1 MKRILIMFLFLF
13 TCVCVL
19 TVHAGEQK
27 TSDTVAV
34 PGGEMTVKPIVQI
47 EEESLPIPLI
57 PEEII
62 RVRMEIHFLQ
72 ETLRQLEE
80 GDHPALKELE
90 NAMAQAKQNLELVD
104 SIRSGIEKKLPE
116 AWNSLSEEARK
127 TLISKLMED
136 PTLDGW
142 QLREYKGEMGQ
153 DDFDKLLEEL
163 RRYIP
168 ILKECQRVQTEC
180 EIKLN
185 SGTKDGFIKSLTE
198 ELAAKKEFLNKKTEE
213 FKKTLILGL
222 LKEAPGYGVP
232 NARFPYDYLK
242 VRIGNFER
250 YDFGWKKDQLLDE
263 ADKLWK
269 SSWAGARMVKTVN
282 GIEYAFR
289 WCPAGSFLMG
299 SPSSESNRGSDE
311 TQHRV
316 TLTRGFWMLETEVT
330 QAMWESVMGTSISQQ
345 RDKADTSWPLRG
357 EGSNYPM
364 YYVSWEECRS
374 FCEKLSS
381 QLGLTVSLP
390 TEAQW
395 EYACRAGTTG
405 AYAGD
410 LDEMGW
416 YESNSGSKTHP
427 VGEKKPNAW
436 GLYDMHGNVW
446 EWCQDWFVTYS
457 TSPASDPCM
466 LDSNGGSCR
475 VDRGGSWN
483 CDARNCRSAGRD
495 GGTPDVRYDDLGFR
509 TVLAS
514 PVPEE

>member
-374 FCEKLSS
+374 FCEKLSEK
-381 QLGLTVSLP
+381 LGLTVSLP

-395 EYACRAGTTG
+395 EYACRAPIPPPF
-405 AYAGD
+405 A
-410 LDEMGW
+410 
-416 YESNSGSKTHP
+416 
-427 VGEKKPNAW
+427 
-436 GLYDMHGNVW
+436 
-446 EWCQDWFVTYS
+446 
-457 TSPASDPCM
+457 
-466 LDSNGGSCR
+466 
-475 VDRGGSWN
+475 
-483 CDARNCRSAGRD
+483 
-495 GGTPDVRYDDLGFR
+495 
-509 TVLAS
+509 
-514 PVPEE
+514 EEYVFT